1 MFCGVLTILIGS
13 ILNRKMLLPTKSSV
27 PSIVKLAMFQT
38 ILQYIFFYI
47 GLAHNSGV
55 KASIINGS
63 NTFFVILVS
72 TIIFRQEKLNLKKI
86 IGCVIG
92 FAVLL

>member
-1 MFCGVLTILIGS
+1 
-13 ILNRKMLLPTKSSV
+13 MLLPTKSSV

-72 TIIFRQEKLNLKKI
+72 TIIFRQEWVTEVCSYVRCHMHFHHAL
-86 IGCVIG
+86 
-92 FAVLL
+92 